1 MPRKT
6 TAWTIFT
13 TLLLS
18 LIEKTI
24 ISSCKGMFVER
35 QGRKAIG
42 SKLGEHDDT

>member
-18 LIEKTI
+18 LIEKNNYFF
-24 ISSCKGMFVER
+24 M
-35 QGRKAIG
+35 QG
-42 SKLGEHDDT
+42 DVC